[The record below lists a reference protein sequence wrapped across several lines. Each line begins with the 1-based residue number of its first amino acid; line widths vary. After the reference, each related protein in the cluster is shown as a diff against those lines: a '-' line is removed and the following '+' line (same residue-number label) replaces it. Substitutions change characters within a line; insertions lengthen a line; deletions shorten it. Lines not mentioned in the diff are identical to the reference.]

1 VNASDRSRRCEVPL
15 RKQQK
20 RWRGRA
26 GAVLVLASAA
36 LCGST
41 PVAGAASSS
50 DAQATHAYLV
60 AQYRLATALLHNVA
74 AARGAESAAAGQI
87 ARECP
92 GVLAGMPQAPSL
104 TPFRALPPRTRGE
117 NARLSH
123 QGQTIEEELGATLGR
138 AEGSSTR
145 AAEEAYVAE
154 VRGLSWSNPA
164 IASALQA
171 ATTAKLEAVSGP
183 AAPFCAD
190 ARAWAQSGYRSLS
203 AASREF
209 EASRAAQTNSDQE
222 QERSL
227 GALLKPY
234 ETASDRALV
243 RKTSA
248 VDGQLLAGALANVR
262 TVFSL
267 DRILGLP
274 QTGAEEPK
282 QITLG
287 HGHTAAGTRFEVS
300 SGSGLALLGA
310 SSSCHRAA
318 TVAYTRPSAPEVLI
332 VGGPN
337 NPICLSSPKY
347 RHPAVF
353 CEAGIETIQSAV
365 PASARSVRLVLADGR
380 TIRSRVVRI
389 PRRDGGPA
397 GVFAQEL
404 RGKTSHAVS
413 LVELNAGGGVVLNVG
428 LPQYRCVKPRKEPEE
443 APRMRTKLA
452 SGLTPDGEPFT
463 IGTLGSINGGE
474 PFLSVDI
481 GVDPGLSEIPIGP
494 GATKAFP
501 WSLSIGCAPHPYAI
515 LYGILASP
523 GESVVARTAQGAV
536 ALNLV
541 ALEPRVHTNGPLAYG
556 VFNTLPSELTVLGS
570 NGSTLYT
577 ENLQAK
583 ATEAAQFCEGY
594 AEA

>member
-1 VNASDRSRRCEVPL
+1 MHQRW
-15 RKQQK
+15 K
-20 RWRGRA
+20 RLRGRA
-26 GAVLVLASAA
+26 GTALVLAAAA
-36 LCGST
+36 LCSSV
-41 PVAGAASSS
+41 PVAAAASSS
-50 DAQATHAYLV
+50 DAQATHTYLV
-60 AQYRLATALLHNVA
+60 AQYRLVTALLHKAGV
-74 AARGAESAAAGQI
+74 ARGAESAAAAQI

-92 GVLAGMPQAPSL
+92 GVLAGMPQASSL
-104 TPFRALPPRTRGE
+104 TPFRALPPRRRGE

-138 AEGSSTR
+138 AEGSLTR

-164 IASALQA
+164 IASSLQA

-209 EASRAAQTNSDQE
+209 EASRAARSNSDQE

-243 RKTSA
+243 HKTSA
-248 VDGQLLAGALANVR
+248 VDSQLLAGALANVR

-274 QTGAEEPK
+274 QSGTEETK

-300 SGSGLALLGA
+300 SGSGSGLLGA

-318 TVAYTRPSAPEVLI
+318 TVAYTRPGAPEVLI

-353 CEAGIETIQSAV
+353 CEAGIETIQTAV
-365 PASARSVRLVLADGR
+365 PASVRSVRLVLANGR
-380 TIRSRVVRI
+380 TIGSRVVRV

-413 LVELNAGGGVVLNVG
+413 LVELNAGGGVVLTVG
-428 LPQYRCVKPRKEPEE
+428 LPRYRCVKSREEPEE
-443 APRMRTKLA
+443 RLPTRTKLA
-452 SGLTPDGEPFT
+452 SGSTPDGEPFT
-463 IGTLGSINGGE
+463 ISTFGSINGGE
-474 PFLSVDI
+474 PFLSIDT
-481 GVDPGLSEIPIGP
+481 GVDAELSEIVIAP
-494 GATKAFP
+494 AMTKAFP
-501 WSLSIGCAPHPYAI
+501 WSLSIGCAPHPYVI
-515 LYGILASP
+515 LYGILTPA
-523 GESVVARTAQGAV
+523 GESVVARTAGGVV

-541 ALEPRVHTNGPLAYG
+541 ALEPRVYAKGTLAYG
-556 VFNTLPSELTVLGS
+556 VFSALPAELTVLGS
-570 NGSTLYT
+570 NGSTVYT

-594 AEA
+594 AEP